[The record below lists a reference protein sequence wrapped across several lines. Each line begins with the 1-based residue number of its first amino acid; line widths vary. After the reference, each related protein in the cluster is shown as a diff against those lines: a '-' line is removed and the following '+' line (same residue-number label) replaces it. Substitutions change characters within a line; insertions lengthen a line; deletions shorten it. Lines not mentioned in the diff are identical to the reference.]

1 MQIYQFIK
9 TYIGPAFTF
18 IASLCSIAGLVL
30 LFINTTWTVVIALV
44 IYGIGM
50 TILVGG
56 ILLGINKMVHDDSK
70 DDYKRISSIF
80 IFQSNDGIK
89 STFEVFRTIQCKRL
103 FLTEIPYSFKWSGS
117 IVPKLESRIH
127 TLGTMHHNEDRNRW
141 DNTMIQFK
149 HPLKYNECT
158 VINVKTEN
166 DDTDGKAK
174 PWISSRLESPIEM
187 MTYRVLLA
195 YKGANFNKPAYFERK
210 KIDSQID
217 GDYMTIESVPFD
229 KEHKSYFYCA
239 TNPEPGYIYRL
250 RWEK

>member
-1 MQIYQFIK
+1 MRFYPFLK
-9 TYIGPAFTF
+9 TYIGAAFTF
-18 IASLCSIAGLVL
+18 FASLCSIASLVL
-30 LFINTTWTVVIALV
+30 LFINTHYAVIVALV
-44 IYGIGM
+44 IYGIGV
-50 TILVGG
+50 TTLVGG
-56 ILLGINKMVHDDSK
+56 FLFGINKMVHDNSK
-70 DDYKRISSIF
+70 EEYKRISSIF
-80 IFQSNDGIK
+80 IFQSNDGVK
-89 STFEVFRTIQCKRL
+89 STFEIFRTIQCKRL

-127 TLGTMHHNEDRNRW
+127 KLGPLRHDADKNKW
-141 DNTMIQFK
+141 DDTIIQFK

-166 DDTDGKAK
+166 DDTDGLAK

-195 YKGANFNKPAYFERK
+195 YKDSQFNKPAIFERK

-217 GDYMTIESVPFD
+217 GDYVTLESVPFD

-239 TNPEPGYIYRL
+239 TNPEPGFIYRL